1 VAVLAFAVH
10 SACAVKPGVF
20 LLFASALLAPQ
31 TTLAYQEIAGTPAVV
46 ALAPAAVLA
55 PTRYREHMV
64 FTDRVTTGDR
74 TFARLL
80 LGGRVMVLARAG
92 SALSITEVGAAL
104 TIEVETGRLAVT
116 VDRGKLEPDELV
128 EIRTPHAAVSVPSET
143 LVVEVVDEASTF
155 RVHGTRMD
163 VFRLDP
169 VTGEALEPPTSV
181 AAEQVVTVVPFLPI
195 TDVAAA
201 SAGGTADR

>member
-1 VAVLAFAVH
+1 VH
-10 SACAVKPGVF
+10 PACAVKACVF
-20 LLFASALLAPQ
+20 LLFASVGLAPQ
-31 TTLAYQEIAGTPAVV
+31 TTLAYQEVASTPALV
-46 ALAPAAVLA
+46 ALAPAAVPA
-55 PTRYREHMV
+55 PTRYREQMV

-92 SALSITEVGAAL
+92 SALSITEVGAGL

-116 VDRGKLEPDELV
+116 VDRGKLEPEELV
-128 EIRTPHAAVSVPSET
+128 EIRTPHAAVSVPCET

-155 RVHGTRMD
+155 TVHGTRMD

-181 AAEQVVTVVPFLPI
+181 HADRAVTVVPFLPV

-201 SAGGTADR
+201 SPGGTVGR